1 MNQETPQTPD
11 ASSSPAGETAGA
23 EKKSRSPVE
32 RVIVY
37 GMIIVLLVL
46 VSIQA
51 HARFGYTMT
60 LNNLKPLIDDD
71 RPDGEPLPIT
81 EISDHVVGWPS
92 RSEGEVS
99 STVKSIEYRWKG
111 LLGKSYGLTLTYNT
125 LTEPY
130 TVQGMLSDVPP
141 EPDNLPADEPE
152 VDPTETEGE
161 SEVAPSAPS
170 GGHGSGS
177 PAPAAGGDSEE
188 APSEESAD
196 ESAPV
201 EDEST

>member
-1 MNQETPQTPD
+1 MNQESPQSPD
-11 ASSSPAGETAGA
+11 ASSSPAADTAGA

-32 RVIVY
+32 RVVVY
-37 GMIIVLLVL
+37 GMIAILLVL

-71 RPDGEPLPIT
+71 LPDAEPLPIT
-81 EISDHVVGWPS
+81 EISDHIVGWPT

-141 EPDNLPADEPE
+141 EPDNLPADAPE
-152 VDPTETEGE
+152 VDPTETEGGSAE
-161 SEVAPSAPS
+161 PPAAPS
-170 GGHGSGS
+170 GGNEGGAAA
-177 PAPAAGGDSEE
+177 PAEAAGGRDAAE
-188 APSEESAD
+188 A
-196 ESAPV
+196 AP
-201 EDEST
+201 DEST